1 MNAPFVYPRAQEA
14 PTAADA
20 AWLDEAA
27 RLPADPRGP
36 LNRVLRILW
45 YRKWRFILVC
55 APILLAGMAS
65 LWIIPEQF
73 TAHGTLIVGFRQ
85 PELLTAEQQ
94 ARDPIR
100 GEPDIDGAIALIR
113 AYPALR
119 LVVEDLNLA
128 ALPEFRPIT
137 IPLRRLA
144 APLLSW
150 KPVALLLRWRLVAL
164 ERMNAI
170 RVEIDSRLR
179 APGDTVPETK
189 HLASTSL
196 TPGEVAHADSV
207 NAIASKLRSALKIER
222 VGRSTLLDISYSSA
236 DPALAVDIV
245 NAVARFS
252 SQDQGFL
259 SRMTPAERAG
269 FQIVEMSVVTE
280 AVAAPEPSWPNTN
293 LILGISAFCAL
304 AAGFIAVL
312 FKELRAGQTMLSI
325 EEATRRNLRVLA
337 LIPEDRAVEHHRTAG
352 VALAARD
359 PAHAFSAAVTSLQ
372 AAISTLPRSR
382 EGARTLLLTSALA
395 AEGKS
400 TTAAALAASMA
411 ASGDRVLLL
420 DADLQRPTLHNCFG
434 LGAPPVLADYAG
446 SEASLERAVRQD
458 PTTGVHF
465 LAAGEANLRPLGVLG
480 LAQLRSQLD
489 LWRTQFD
496 AILIDSP
503 PLLTAGDARILAQLS
518 DYVIVVVRWGVT
530 SWGALDRAL
539 RILQESGALLA
550 GIAVSHV
557 DVRQL
562 SAYDFPDPRIYGL
575 GQEARV
581 SARRNGWGV
590 DSAPGSSLEVVPN
603 RAARGTG
610 VGAAKS
616 GLAGFLLLLVALA
629 AGRAE
634 KADAGPL
641 PLGLGVHVQAWQLE
655 PGELESIKGAGF
667 DFVRLGMGWEAI
679 EKSPGVFD
687 WTVADAIVENLK
699 RVGLSSIV
707 VIGGGN
713 RLYSPLLELPN
724 LPGVRE
730 TSVPAPPESDSAKMA
745 WLRFAAAAAKRYADA
760 PVTWEIWN
768 EPDLSIFWPPRP
780 AADADAELVSTTCRA
795 IKAVA
800 PGATVVGPTTA
811 ALPVRVPKFYT
822 ALAHADSA
830 GCLNGLSMHSY
841 RIEDGRQPDPES
853 VEPENQASRA
863 LLGRIS
869 ARWRTLPILST
880 EWGYPSSAVS
890 PETQSA
896 YLSRTYLAN
905 LASGIGATVWYEWK
919 DSRNEAS
926 NPESHFGLKTAQGAF
941 KTTQNFELI
950 KRLLLMRFLRRLETD
965 DPEVQALLFE
975 EGNTDQVVAWVRSSD
990 STRTVGVSIGGK
1002 PVILGGLPTITP
1014 GDGIESSV
1022 LTHAR

>member
-1 MNAPFVYPRAQEA
+1 M
-14 PTAADA
+14 ADA

-27 RLPADPRGP
+27 RLPAGTRATFD
-36 LNRVLRILW
+36 RVLRILW

-55 APILLAGMAS
+55 APILLAGLGS
-65 LWIIPEQF
+65 LLIVPEQF

-85 PELLTAEQQ
+85 PELLTTEQ

-100 GEPDIDGAIALIR
+100 GEPDIDGAIALMR

-119 LVVEDLNLA
+119 HVVEELNLV
-128 ALPEFRPIT
+128 ALPEFHQSPPFMIR
-137 IPLRRLA
+137 LRRLA
-144 APLLSW
+144 APLL
-150 KPVALLLRWRLVAL
+150 RWRLVAPL
-164 ERMNAI
+164 LGRMGLTSDEVADADP
-170 RVEIDSRLR
+170 V
-179 APGDTVPETK
+179 DTV
-189 HLASTSL
+189 
-196 TPGEVAHADSV
+196 
-207 NAIASKLRSALKIER
+207 ASKLRNELKIER
-222 VGRSTLLDISYSSA
+222 VGRSALLDISYSS
-236 DPALAVDIV
+236 PNSALAVDVV

-252 SQDQGFL
+252 SQDESFL

-269 FQIVEMSVVTE
+269 FQIVKTSVVAQ
-280 AVAAPEPSWPNTN
+280 AVAGPEPSSPNTN
-293 LILGISAFCAL
+293 LILGISVFCAL
-304 AAGFIAVL
+304 AAGFTAVL
-312 FKELRAGQTMLSI
+312 LKELRAAQTVLSI

-337 LIPEDRAVEHHRTAG
+337 LIPEDGAVEHRRDAG
-352 VALAARD
+352 VALVAHD
-359 PAHAFSAAVTSLQ
+359 PAHAFSASVTSLQ

-382 EGARTLLLTSALA
+382 PEGARTLLLTSALA

-400 TTAAALAASMA
+400 TTAAALATSMA

-420 DADLQRPTLHNCFG
+420 DADLRCPTLHNCFG
-434 LGAPPVLADYAG
+434 LGPARGLAECAG
-446 SEASLERAVRQD
+446 SQASPERAIRQD

-465 LAAGEANLRPLGVLG
+465 LAAGEAHLRPLGMVG

-518 DYVIVVVRWGVT
+518 DYVIVVVRWGLT
-530 SWGALDRAL
+530 SWGALDRSL
-539 RILQESGALLA
+539 RILQESGAQLA
-550 GIAVSHV
+550 GIAVSRV

-575 GQEARV
+575 DQGARV

-590 DSAPGSSLEVVPN
+590 DSAAGSSSLEVVPN
-603 RAARGTG
+603 RAPRGTG
-610 VGAAKS
+610 IRAAKS
-616 GLAGFLLLLVALA
+616 GLAGFVLVLVAIA

-641 PLGLGVHVQAWQLE
+641 PFGLGVHVQAWQMEL
-655 PGELESIKGAGF
+655 GELERIKGAGF
-667 DFVRLGMGWEAI
+667 NFVRWGMGWEAI
-679 EKSPGVFD
+679 EKSPGIFD
-687 WTVADAIVENLK
+687 WTTADAIFENLK

-707 VIGGGN
+707 IIGGGN
-713 RLYSPLLELPN
+713 HLYSPWLELPR

-730 TSVPAPPESDSAKMA
+730 TRVPGPPESDAARMA
-745 WLRFAAAAAKRYADA
+745 WQRFAAAVAKRYADD

-768 EPDLSIFWPPRP
+768 EPDLSIFWPPQP
-780 AADADAELVSTTCRA
+780 DPDAEVQLVSTTCGA
-795 IKAVA
+795 IKAVV
-800 PGATVVGPTTA
+800 PGATVVAPSTA

-822 ALAHADSA
+822 ALAHADIS
-830 GCLNGLSMHSY
+830 GCLDGLSMHSY

-853 VEPENQASRA
+853 VEPENLASRA

-869 ARWRTLPILST
+869 ARWRTLPLLCT

-896 YLSRTYLAN
+896 YLARTYLVN
-905 LASGIGATVWYEWK
+905 LASGVGATVWYEWK
-919 DSRNEAS
+919 DSRNEVL
-926 NPESHFGLKTAQGAF
+926 NPESHFGLETAQGVF
-941 KTTQNFELI
+941 KTTPNFELI
-950 KRLLLMRFLRRLETD
+950 KRLLHMRFLRRLEAE

-990 STRTVGVSIGGK
+990 SGRTVGVSIGGR
-1002 PVILGGLPTITP
+1002 PVILGSSPTITP
-1014 GDGIESSV
+1014 GDGIEPGV
-1022 LTHAR
+1022 QTHAR